1 MLDLIT
7 ALGVAGN
14 VVQFIDF
21 GLKATS
27 KAREIH
33 RSVDG
38 TLEENIDL
46 EVVTGDLAAVAQKL
60 ATHGV
65 ATSSSDGLDD
75 ICQRCSEAAIEL
87 LTALEGFKVSGQK
100 SRVKSARKALKAIW
114 GKRRVDGMRTRLE
127 GYRDEIQ
134 FHVLVELK

>member
-1 MLDLIT
+1 MLDPIT

-27 KAREIH
+27 KTREIH

-38 TLEENIDL
+38 ALEENVDL

-60 ATHGV
+60 ATHGA
-65 ATSSSDGLDD
+65 ATLGSDGLDD
-75 ICQRCSEAAIEL
+75 ICQRCTGTATEL
-87 LTALEGFKVSGQK
+87 LTALEGFRVSGQK
-100 SRVKSARKALKAIW
+100 SRVKSVRKALKAIW
-114 GKRRVDGMRTRLE
+114 GKRRVGEMRTRLE

-134 FHVLVELK
+134 FHVLVK

>member
-1 MLDLIT
+1 MLDPIT

-21 GLKATS
+21 GLKVTS
-27 KAREIH
+27 KAREIY

-38 TLEENIDL
+38 ALEENVDL
-46 EVVTGDLAAVAQKL
+46 EVVTGDLAAITQKL
-60 ATHGV
+60 EAHSV
-65 ATSSSDGLDD
+65 ATIGRDGLD
-75 ICQRCSEAAIEL
+75 CQRCSEAAIEL
-87 LTALEGFKVSGQK
+87 LTALERFKVSGQN

-114 GKRRVDGMRTRLE
+114 GKRRVDEMRTRLE